1 VAGGGSWDEVLES
14 DVTMNRNTAA
24 ALAFMNEAVRRHVS
38 GEAITTDGLRSDRAA
53 MNEIG

>member
-1 VAGGGSWDEVLES
+1 MAGGGSWDEVLES